1 MKLKKT
7 LATAAVVGA
16 ASGAAL
22 GFGSGLAQ
30 ADATPTPEVT
40 TVRNGI
46 SPGQLGQ
53 WLGIPP
59 GQLGQLL
66 GIPPGQWDLDWED
79 WDWDGNGSL
88 TWP

>member
-7 LATAAVVGA
+7 LATAAMVGA
-16 ASGAAL
+16 ASGVAL
-22 GFGSGLAQ
+22 GFGGGVAQ
-30 ADATPTPEVT
+30 ADATPTPEIT
-40 TVRNGI
+40 MVRNGI
-46 SPGQLGQ
+46 SPGHLGQ

-59 GQLGQLL
+59 GQLAQWL
-66 GIPPGQWDLDWED
+66 GIPPGHWDWD